1 MPVCAGM
8 GPRQNNRPLL
18 AQWRK
23 WRTPVKTMAIP
34 ASSAALMES
43 WSRTLPPG
51 WMMAAMP

>member
-43 WSRTLPPG
+43 WSRTLPRAG
-51 WMMAAMP
+51 